1 MRKERHA
8 VMNGALPARPRA
20 PARGGLSPLGGDCP
34 ERCQELLLLLS
45 QCPYVGF
52 DQARSEV
59 SFNSSVSAQ
68 RNLFVAGALSLYEI
82 GH

>member
-1 MRKERHA
+1 
-8 VMNGALPARPRA
+8 MNGALPARPRA

-34 ERCQELLLLLS
+34 ERCQELQLLLLLS

-59 SFNSSVSAQ
+59 SFNSSVRETS
-68 RNLFVAGALSLYEI
+68 VAGALSLYEI